1 MSEMTSNNKR
11 TRPFEPPMLK
21 GNELLARWEI
31 NQTSLPPDFHS
42 LLSPDISESRR
53 GDLFELEDEEAQEKY
68 AWAIP
73 NEKALMAISEFAP
86 IIEMGAGAGYWARL
100 LRDRG
105 VEIEAYD
112 CDVGENTQAAG
123 VMSPPWTVVNQGGP
137 EGELSEQRPM
147 DFAKWLLTATS
158 TTTPRFARLSSC

>member
-1 MSEMTSNNKR
+1 MKMTSNNKR

-73 NEKALMAISEFAP
+73 NEKALMGRN
-86 IIEMGAGAGYWARL
+86 IIGSL
-100 LRDRG
+100 VSL
-105 VEIEAYD
+105 
-112 CDVGENTQAAG
+112 
-123 VMSPPWTVVNQGGP
+123 
-137 EGELSEQRPM
+137 
-147 DFAKWLLTATS
+147 
-158 TTTPRFARLSSC
+158 

>member
-1 MSEMTSNNKR
+1 MKMTSNNKR